1 MSKPNVGDKVSI
13 RLHFRANG
21 KVGGWTPVDR
31 VGIVVKVNRVTAV
44 VECDGWTD
52 PETVTFERITILAEA
67 NLLGGVSE
75 LTRRI
80 DSALAELSDLRS
92 QLVTARQ
99 NLAEA
104 RHAVETVNERLR
116 TATACRCQMIEETAG
131 NWRLF
136 QTIDCPVHSQSV
148 EVPWP

>member
-1 MSKPNVGDKVSI
+1 MKPNVGDRVSI
-13 RLHFRANG
+13 RLHYRANG

-31 VGIVVKVNRVTAV
+31 IGTVVKVNRVTAV
-44 VECDGWTD
+44 VMCDGRTL
-52 PETVTFERITILAEA
+52 PETARFERVTILAEA
-67 NLLGGVSE
+67 NLLGEVSE
-75 LTRRI
+75 LTRRL
-80 DSALAELSDLRS
+80 DSTLAELSDLRS

-116 TATACRCQMIEETAG
+116 TATACRCQMIEVNAG
-131 NWRLF
+131 DWRLF
-136 QTIDCPVHSQSV
+136 QTVDCLIHSQSV